1 MRLRQSGWI
10 FGALVAIALSILWF
24 AIPRARLP
32 GSPQGE
38 PKASVRREEPT
49 PRTPQVRSAATP
61 RLEKQPVVSPTQAM
75 IDALP
80 DWKMPLDQAVTQLQM
95 LAEAGN
101 SLALRELTYRLKVC
115 TPHALRE
122 ALKSDERDRESIEED
137 THDEHLDEALR
148 ATRISNTQRR
158 IDTNATFRSDCSKVP
173 PDLTANWLDP
183 MDQAAQSGDTSA
195 MRDYAKLAIAEYDS
209 VAAIVADIDTAIV
222 RRDKA
227 RAYLQR
233 ALQLGDR
240 EVLLDLADAYFEARD
255 ATPRLYAPDAFQA
268 YAYAYAGLQAG
279 TPQRGNSLDWIV
291 NQSAQSLNAQQLSAA
306 QAKAVQ
312 IYEACCHP

>member
-1 MRLRQSGWI
+1 
-10 FGALVAIALSILWF
+10 
-24 AIPRARLP
+24 
-32 GSPQGE
+32 
-38 PKASVRREEPT
+38 
-49 PRTPQVRSAATP
+49 
-61 RLEKQPVVSPTQAM
+61 M

-80 DWKMPLDQAVTQLQM
+80 DWKVPLDQAITQLQA
-95 LAEAGN
+95 LGKAGN
-101 SLALRELTYRLKVC
+101 SLALSELTYRLKVC
-115 TPHALRE
+115 TPHALRD

-137 THDEHLDEALR
+137 VRNEHMDEALR

-158 IDTNATFRSDCSKVP
+158 IDANATFRGACTKVP
-173 PDLTANWLDP
+173 PDLIARWLDP
-183 MDQAAQSGDTSA
+183 MDQAAQSGNTAA
-195 MRDYAKLAIAEYDS
+195 MRDYARLAIAEYDS
-209 VAAIVADIDTAIV
+209 VAAVVADVDTAIA

-255 ATPRLYAPDAFQA
+255 TTPRLYAPDAFQA

-291 NQSAQSLNAQQLSAA
+291 TQSAKSLDAQQLPGA
-306 QAKAVQ
+306 QAKAAQ
-312 IYEACCHP
+312 IYEACCHH